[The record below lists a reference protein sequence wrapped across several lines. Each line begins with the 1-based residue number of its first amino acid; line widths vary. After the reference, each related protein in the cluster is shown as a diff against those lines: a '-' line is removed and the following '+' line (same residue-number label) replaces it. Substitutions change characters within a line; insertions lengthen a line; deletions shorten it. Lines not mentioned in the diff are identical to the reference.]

1 MATGR
6 AGRRRGCLGWAA
18 APWALPSP
26 PQQRRKQVL
35 SSQPAWRLSNE
46 QRFSH
51 LERAGFLP
59 GLPGAPR
66 GCARWPRG
74 GQSRAGRRAG
84 AGSCPE
90 PFPIRG
96 AGRLGVGSGWLAVRV
111 KSPPGFGASAA
122 VSGALPAG
130 HVGSGAGRG
139 VACVASSHLSGIRCS
154 VAGNSQRIPAPNC
167 SRLSSFSQGLSRC
180 VGDAG

>member
-1 MATGR
+1 MAAGR
-6 AGRRRGCLGWAA
+6 AGQRKGCLGWAA

-26 PQQRRKQVL
+26 LQQHRKRVL
-35 SSQPAWRLSNE
+35 SSQPAWKLSNE
-46 QRFSH
+46 RRFSH
-51 LERAGFLP
+51 LEQAGFLL
-59 GLPGAPR
+59 GLPGALH
-66 GCARWPRG
+66 G
-74 GQSRAGRRAG
+74 GQSRAGHWVG

-96 AGRLGVGSGWLAVRV
+96 AGRLGVGSGWLGVRV
-111 KSPPGFGASAA
+111 KSPGGFGASAA
-122 VSGALPAG
+122 VSGALPVG